1 MTAWVFGKRLDVA
14 DCTNSISS
22 ADIFEYWAGELDPPD
37 EERIESHIFGCAGCA
52 AALAEGEALASGLR
66 SLVRSGT
73 FHSLVSESVLNR
85 LARDGA
91 RIRTFSVRPG
101 DVVPC
106 AVWDDDDV
114 IVTRLRGD
122 FSGVD
127 NVSVVATLGS
137 GQELSRSDG
146 IAVRPG
152 QEELIEATSAEWIRQ
167 LPATTVRFRVTTT
180 REGEERVLGEYT
192 LTHAGSL
199 SR

>member
-1 MTAWVFGKRLDVA
+1 MA
-14 DCTNSISS
+14 DCTNPVSS
-22 ADIFEYWAGELDPPD
+22 ADIFEYWAGELDSRD
-37 EERIESHIFGCAGCA
+37 EERIENHVFTCARCA
-52 AALAEGEALASGLR
+52 AALAEGEALAGGLR

-91 RIRTFSVRPG
+91 RVRTFSVHPG

-106 AVWDDDDV
+106 AVWEDDEV

-122 FSGVD
+122 FSGVE

-137 GQELSRSDG
+137 GKELSRSDG

-180 REGEERVLGEYT
+180 RDGKEQLLGEYT

-199 SR
+199 SHG

>member
-1 MTAWVFGKRLDVA
+1 MTMA
-14 DCTNSISS
+14 DCATPVSS
-22 ADIFEYWAGELDPPD
+22 AEIFEYWAGELNPRDD
-37 EERIESHIFGCAGCA
+37 ERIENHVFTCTRCA
-52 AALAEGEALASGLR
+52 AALAEGEALARGLR
-66 SLVRSGT
+66 TLVRSGT

-85 LARDGA
+85 LARDGT

-106 AVWDDDDV
+106 AVWDGDDV

-127 NVSVVATLGS
+127 TVSVVATLGS

-146 IAVRPG
+146 IVVRPG

-167 LPATTVRFRVTTT
+167 LPATTVRFRVTTMQ
-180 REGEERVLGEYT
+180 EGLERLLGEYT
-192 LTHAGSL
+192 LAHAGSL
-199 SR
+199 YHEGPGGTAS

>member
-1 MTAWVFGKRLDVA
+1 MTTSCA
-14 DCTNSISS
+14 NPISS
-22 ADIFEYWAGELDPPD
+22 PEIWEYWAGELDPAAA
-37 EERIESHIFGCAGCA
+37 EGVESHVFACAACA
-52 AALAEGEALASGLR
+52 AALADGEAVAVAVR
-66 SLVRSGT
+66 ELVRSGT
-73 FHSLVSESVLNR
+73 FHALVSESVLNR

-122 FSGVD
+122 FAGVD

-137 GQELSRSDG
+137 GEELSRSDR

-180 REGEERVLGEYT
+180 QEGEERVLGEYT

-199 SR
+199 SHG